1 MNFQELLMDWAN
13 FDKQGLNLK
22 LRNSSI
28 QQIAKIN
35 QFTAGRQME
44 NSRKTGYIN
53 STCRKQRFNGT
64 VLLQIKFKH
73 DLQHEG
79 MHS

>member
-1 MNFQELLMDWAN
+1 MIFLSINPLWRLME
-13 FDKQGLNLK
+13 
-22 LRNSSI
+22 
-28 QQIAKIN
+28 IN

-53 STCRKQRFNGT
+53 STCRKQRFSGT

-73 DLQHEG
+73 DLQQKG